1 MYLRS
6 RVCCTCWYTIFT
18 YFLSQIWRSKD
29 RGRVARAATRPGPL
43 LTDGACCNARQR
55 LPGFSASLQVAE
67 EENKRCSGWLQINV
81 LCSSGWYYV
90 WYSVNNTNSELKS
103 VYFFMQSYTYVKSTR
118 YFFSFFF
125 FLKSA
130 PPVFMADIY
139 DCMSKP
145 RTRSLRQRLL
155 SAMMI
160 PLPLYQRVCLNT
172 CMTYIQWPS
181 SRSLLSYCCTSSELP
196 KYHNRL
202 YIRALLLDGT
212 ICALKLATHDDDDVL
227 TLSIAHFPEI
237 SRVVT

>member
-1 MYLRS
+1 MKIQGSWESSTCSNEAGPAADWWRLLQRETAPARLLGQPSGGRRREQALLGLASNQRS
-6 RVCCTCWYTIFT
+6 MFFRV
-18 YFLSQIWRSKD
+18 
-29 RGRVARAATRPGPL
+29 
-43 LTDGACCNARQR
+43 
-55 LPGFSASLQVAE
+55 
-67 EENKRCSGWLQINV
+67 V
-81 LCSSGWYYV
+81 LCMILCEQYQLRAEVRLFFHAILYV
-90 WYSVNNTNSELKS
+90 RKEYQVLL
-103 VYFFMQSYTYVKSTR
+103 FF
-118 YFFSFFF
+118 FFF

-139 DCMSKP
+139 DCMSKS

-212 ICALKLATHDDDDVL
+212 IYALKLATHDDDDVL